1 MLSGFLI
8 LQLFFEEEHL
18 GTFMDR
24 QKKKTKRN
32 IADEKMLSAN

>member
-24 QKKKTKRN
+24 QKKTKRN